1 MIWDLTR
8 GNEGLPQAVAALA
21 AGMACVVPAGLYAWR
36 AQVERSASRFLV
48 QGVLKFLLTV
58 MLLAAGIIL
67 LEPAPAGFFGTFV
80 LLQAMY
86 VVVPLLDDRR
96 SGKQDA
102 TIG

>member
-1 MIWDLTR
+1 MIVQLLTAVAAAGVSLIWDLTR

-58 MLLAAGIIL
+58 MLL
-67 LEPAPAGFFGTFV
+67 
-80 LLQAMY
+80 
-86 VVVPLLDDRR
+86 DDRR

-102 TIG
+102 TVG